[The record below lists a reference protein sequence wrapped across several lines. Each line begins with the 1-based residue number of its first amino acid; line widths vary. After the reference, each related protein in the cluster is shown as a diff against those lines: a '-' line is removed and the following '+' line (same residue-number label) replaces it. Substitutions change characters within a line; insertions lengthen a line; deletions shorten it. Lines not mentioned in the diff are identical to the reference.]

1 MGAPCRATTGRPP
14 SASGVRA
21 EAARH
26 ARDSVRVLAEVAAS
40 DAAPVP
46 DRVRAAEIIL
56 TFATLGKAR
65 NKDTRPAHEGVT
77 A

>member
-26 ARDSVRVLAEVAAS
+26 ARDSVRVLAEVMHDTTACRS
-40 DAAPVP
+40 
-46 DRVRAAEIIL
+46 DRVVAAQTIL
-56 TFATLGKAR
+56 SYAVRKTQIVAATESAK
-65 NKDTRPAHEGVT
+65 
-77 A
+77 